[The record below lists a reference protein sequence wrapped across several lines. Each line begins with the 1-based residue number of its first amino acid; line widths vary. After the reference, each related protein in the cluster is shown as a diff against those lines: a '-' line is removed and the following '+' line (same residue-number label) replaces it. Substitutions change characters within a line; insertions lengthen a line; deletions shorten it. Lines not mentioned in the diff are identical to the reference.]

1 MAGRGGEAAGGGGWG
16 CGVSVGL
23 FHVIV
28 RDDKTRTDTLLTR
41 YACPHGEAVTILG
54 KQSDR
59 ARYGGPAHRRLMVCP
74 VAEVRL

>member
-1 MAGRGGEAAGGGGWG
+1 M
-16 CGVSVGL
+16 SVPL

-28 RDDKTRTDTLLTR
+28 RDDKTRTDTLLTA
-41 YACPHGEAVTILG
+41 YPCPHGEAVTILG